1 MTTGRPPISPHPDRR
16 TPVVSGLGADEAA
29 VGDMMD
35 GNEFLCGVCNGDGA
49 VFGVEDDVD
58 KELKA
63 SDDGEQAV
71 RIVPL
76 PTPFQPSL
84 SQFMDHCVTHY
95 PYQSWCPYCVEG
107 RGREFGHHRVV
118 RDQSTTPTVSFDYA
132 FISDNGDI
140 ETQEAYEAAGESAVK
155 LLVVRDDK
163 SKAIFGHIVPKKG
176 IDDKSF
182 AVDSLVEDVKWLGYS
197 KLTLKSD
204 NEPAIVKLLSEA
216 LRELRVNGVSQVLE
230 EHSPEYDP
238 RPMAQLRWELRC

>member
-16 TPVVSGLGADEAA
+16 TPVVSGLGADEAE

-35 GNEFLCGVCNGDGA
+35 GDEFLCGTCNVDGA

-63 SDDGEQAV
+63 SDEGEQAV
-71 RIVPL
+71 RIAPL

-84 SQFMDHCVTHY
+84 SQFTDHCVTHY

-132 FISDNGDI
+132 FVSDNGDI

-163 SKAIFGHIVPKKG
+163 SKAIFGHIVP
-176 IDDKSF
+176 
-182 AVDSLVEDVKWLGYS
+182 A
-197 KLTLKSD
+197 
-204 NEPAIVKLLSEA
+204 
-216 LRELRVNGVSQVLE
+216 E
-230 EHSPEYDP
+230 E
-238 RPMAQLRWELRC
+238 RNR